1 MTLQKNKIKFV
12 FNSTKV
18 LHGGIKSLMGAWRRK
33 KGNRTINNN
42 KKKQKHIPKKSKK
55 LKQIPEV

>member
-1 MTLQKNKIKFV
+1 MMTLQKNKIKFV

-42 KKKQKHIPKKSKK
+42 KKKKQKHIPKKKVKS
-55 LKQIPEV
+55 

>member
-1 MTLQKNKIKFV
+1 MMTLQKNKIKFV

-33 KGNRTINNN
+33 KGNNN
-42 KKKQKHIPKKSKK
+42 KQQQKKNKNIFQKKVKS
-55 LKQIPEV
+55 

>member
-1 MTLQKNKIKFV
+1 MMTLQKNKIKFV

-42 KKKQKHIPKKSKK
+42 KKKQKHIPKKKVKS
-55 LKQIPEV
+55 